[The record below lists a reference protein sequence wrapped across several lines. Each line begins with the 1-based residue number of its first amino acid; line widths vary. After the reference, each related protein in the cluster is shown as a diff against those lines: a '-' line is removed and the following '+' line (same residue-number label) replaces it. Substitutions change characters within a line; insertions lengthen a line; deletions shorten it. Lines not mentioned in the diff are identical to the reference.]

1 MRSTVECGPVQPEGW
16 AAPRGYSNGYVVDG
30 VLFVAGQIAW
40 DADQRL
46 VGPGDFAAQFA
57 QALANVRQVL
67 DAARCPPERVGRV
80 TIYVTDKRAYL
91 AALPAVG
98 AAWRGQFG
106 RHYPAMALVQVA
118 DLLED
123 GAMVEIEAT
132 AVLPLR
138 EDAACG

>member
-1 MRSTVECGPVQPEGW
+1 MASGPVQPPGW
-16 AAPRGYSNGYVVDG
+16 APPRGYSNGYRVGD

-40 DADQRL
+40 DAQCRL
-46 VGPGDFAAQFA
+46 VGAGDFAAQFR
-57 QALANVRQVL
+57 QALDNVRAVL
-67 DAARCPPERVGRV
+67 DAGGARPEQVGRV

-91 AALPAVG
+91 AAARDVG
-98 AAWRGQFG
+98 AAWRAVFG

-132 AVLPLR
+132 AVLEAVAP
-138 EDAACG
+138 EE